1 MIAEAGILWE
11 FMTLQF
17 FSFRT
22 AHRRREITIAF
33 MLVTVTVVFII
44 CHSMR
49 AVVSLMKLIISIP
62 GNILNELAKGLQS
75 ISIKMVE
82 CQQKSTFSSRLG
94 ENLVYPNVYQKMSD
108 LTINFP
114 LFQS

>member
-11 FMTLQF
+11 FMTLQY

-44 CHSMR
+44 CHTMR
-49 AVVSLMKLIISIP
+49 AVVSLMELIIT
-62 GNILNELAKGLQS
+62 ILGKILDT
-75 ISIKMVE
+75 ISE
-82 CQQKSTFSSRLG
+82 A
-94 ENLVYPNVYQKMSD
+94 
-108 LTINFP
+108 
-114 LFQS
+114 LFQMH

>member
-11 FMTLQF
+11 FMTLHF
-17 FSFRT
+17 FYFRT

-49 AVVSLMKLIISIP
+49 AVVSLMELIISIL
-62 GNILNELAKGLQS
+62 GNILNEPAKGLQS
-75 ISIKMVE
+75 INIKKVE
-82 CQQKSTFSSRLG
+82 CQLKSEFSSRLG
-94 ENLVYPNVYQKMSD
+94 ENFVYPKC
-108 LTINFP
+108 
-114 LFQS
+114 